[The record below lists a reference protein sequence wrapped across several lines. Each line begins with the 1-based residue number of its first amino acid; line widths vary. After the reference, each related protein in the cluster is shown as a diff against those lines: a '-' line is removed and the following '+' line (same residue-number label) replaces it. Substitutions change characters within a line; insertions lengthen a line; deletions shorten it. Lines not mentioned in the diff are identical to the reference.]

1 MSPWLVITS
10 LRCFIFA
17 KKYLQNILASPSF
30 PHVVLKRFN
39 RDGGGETGI
48 VLGMVEDFSV
58 LKNALK
64 HKTIGKTWEDVEKLF
79 LAKTSE

>member
-1 MSPWLVITS
+1 M
-10 LRCFIFA
+10 
-17 KKYLQNILASPSF
+17 
-30 PHVVLKRFN
+30 
-39 RDGGGETGI
+39 GI

-64 HKTIGKTWEDVEKLF
+64 HRTIGKTWEDVEKLF